1 MSQNERLVGPE
12 CDEQVICSSNLM
24 NSRRTMRLKP
34 PKWKWANK
42 RLGFLL
48 IMCLIAELCLVSGEV
63 KDSDKQA
70 TEDGVREGRVAS
82 PNEIDQ
88 WPELLVDLPAFGRQ
102 VVVDRRRLDVGNTT
116 KTGDEQATKPKN
128 QQSLRKSNRKADPD
142 IKDIVSGLVK
152 LLGGNVNV
160 HVAEPERR
168 HQQAIPPGN
177 LVPGPGQEHSSGA
190 GGLES
195 TSSASG
201 ASDGHHDFG
210 NLPASSRINNRGPPS
225 LSDLPPA
232 IPPGLISNSDDQPLR
247 RQEAQLQN
255 TVQVPQ
261 GNRGPG
267 PSRAP
272 APHLRPPPRQPIN
285 QLNNVFNKKP
295 LRPGFGPNDTP
306 PQGNNL
312 RQRPPFVNNPGLG
325 KPPVPGSSLPTSGKV
340 RFPSDERDGSPGGLN
355 NGPIAAPPFTSG
367 VPVPEQLVPLQRP
380 PTPNVIPLQRP
391 TSAQTPQEPS
401 SNSAGNK
408 DGPEGD
414 FEAESDPN
422 DEEVELEPSVTD
434 ESSTFFSP
442 PPGEASEQKSSSQS
456 TISGTASGSLPTP
469 PLSTTL
475 PSNTEGSFK
484 FPSDKESPSLR
495 PGFVLNE
502 EGPVHSGPKG
512 GSSVNVIRNDPPSG
526 EVVDV
531 ITASGPQIPSSNDVF
546 DLTVSAIQGYG
557 GASGQQGNNKKP
569 ALSNP
574 PFGKYNQRLLT
585 IPEFDLKV

>member
-1 MSQNERLVGPE
+1 
-12 CDEQVICSSNLM
+12 
-24 NSRRTMRLKP
+24 
-34 PKWKWANK
+34 
-42 RLGFLL
+42 
-48 IMCLIAELCLVSGEV
+48 
-63 KDSDKQA
+63 
-70 TEDGVREGRVAS
+70 
-82 PNEIDQ
+82 
-88 WPELLVDLPAFGRQ
+88 
-102 VVVDRRRLDVGNTT
+102 
-116 KTGDEQATKPKN
+116 
-128 QQSLRKSNRKADPD
+128 
-142 IKDIVSGLVK
+142 
-152 LLGGNVNV
+152 
-160 HVAEPERR
+160 
-168 HQQAIPPGN
+168 
-177 LVPGPGQEHSSGA
+177 
-190 GGLES
+190 
-195 TSSASG
+195 
-201 ASDGHHDFG
+201 
-210 NLPASSRINNRGPPS
+210 
-225 LSDLPPA
+225 
-232 IPPGLISNSDDQPLR
+232 
-247 RQEAQLQN
+247 
-255 TVQVPQ
+255 
-261 GNRGPG
+261 
-267 PSRAP
+267 
-272 APHLRPPPRQPIN
+272 
-285 QLNNVFNKKP
+285 
-295 LRPGFGPNDTP
+295 
-306 PQGNNL
+306 
-312 RQRPPFVNNPGLG
+312 
-325 KPPVPGSSLPTSGKV
+325 
-340 RFPSDERDGSPGGLN
+340 
-355 NGPIAAPPFTSG
+355 
-367 VPVPEQLVPLQRP
+367 
-380 PTPNVIPLQRP
+380 VIPLQRP